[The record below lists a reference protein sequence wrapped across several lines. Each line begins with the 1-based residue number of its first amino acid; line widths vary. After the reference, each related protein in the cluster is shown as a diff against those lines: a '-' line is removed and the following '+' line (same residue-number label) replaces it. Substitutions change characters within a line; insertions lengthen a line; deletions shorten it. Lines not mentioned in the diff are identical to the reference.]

1 MRRGSECGHWR
12 GSKRELGCVGGRRGR
27 EFRRRAR
34 VRMRRSTVGAG
45 RAELTGRV
53 HGAEREKGR
62 TGQQLSAWQRGPAR
76 QRGKRGTEGETTG
89 ANRSAPAD
97 RERERARERKLPLT
111 GESHLSGDAGARPG
125 WAELGCFSFFFFS
138 GFSDSFYISFL

>member
-34 VRMRRSTVGAG
+34 V
-45 RAELTGRV
+45 
-53 HGAEREKGR
+53 R